1 MAVVLLVGPP
11 GAGKGTQA
19 EKISEKY
26 GWKWLST
33 GAMLRDHIKQ
43 GTELGLKAKGFMDEG
58 NLVPD
63 QLLVDMLTHEL
74 ETNKDNT
81 TLLDGYPR
89 NVAQAETLHSLGAI
103 GEVKLALHLDVDAS
117 ILGDRIAKRAESEG
131 RSDDTPEKLKNRISI
146 YEKETAPVIS
156 YYKEKGVY
164 KVVDADA
171 TVDDVFKRVES
182 TIENSAL

>member
-1 MAVVLLVGPP
+1 MQFP
-11 GAGKGTQA
+11 K
-19 EKISEKY
+19 
-26 GWKWLST
+26 
-33 GAMLRDHIKQ
+33 
-43 GTELGLKAKGFMDEG
+43 
-58 NLVPD
+58 
-63 QLLVDMLTHEL
+63 
-74 ETNKDNT
+74 TNKDNT

-89 NVAQAETLHSLGAI
+89 NVAKAETLHSLGAI